1 VRIGD
6 RLIDVKSDGI
16 DENGVGDSS
25 IYTDPGCDPRFSS
38 CDTNSNEEFSN
49 TDSETVESV
58 KTKKLKK
65 LKQDIKGSLAFHY
78 GKKYGVHV
86 PSDTEGGSSCYD
98 PWCPGYNPYH
108 KPDCGDLSCDTI
120 SRLYAKGSDGKY
132 SYYDY
137 TSKNS
142 EVDSCDPTD
151 VDCPK
156 KPKAPKSESYIS
168 SESEESSESLPST
181 GTSRSSNSTG
191 EAHSASNSRNDSS
204 SDESEDT
211 ESDGSSLSED
221 LCAHVILQPDHNTDV
236 WGWVEFFAPAIG
248 HFTEHTRVE
257 ASVENVF

>member
-1 VRIGD
+1 
-6 RLIDVKSDGI
+6 
-16 DENGVGDSS
+16 
-25 IYTDPGCDPRFSS
+25 
-38 CDTNSNEEFSN
+38 
-49 TDSETVESV
+49 
-58 KTKKLKK
+58 
-65 LKQDIKGSLAFHY
+65 LAFHY

-86 PSDTEGGSSCYD
+86 PSDTEGGSSCNPWD
-98 PWCPGYNPYH
+98 PWCPLYDPHNKNP
-108 KPDCGDLSCDTI
+108 CGDVSCDTQ
-120 SRLYAKGSDGKY
+120 SRYYVKGSDGKY

-142 EVDSCDPTD
+142 ETDSCDPTD
-151 VDCPK
+151 VDCKK

-204 SDESEDT
+204 SDESTDT

-236 WGWVEFFAPAIG
+236 WGWVEFFAPALG